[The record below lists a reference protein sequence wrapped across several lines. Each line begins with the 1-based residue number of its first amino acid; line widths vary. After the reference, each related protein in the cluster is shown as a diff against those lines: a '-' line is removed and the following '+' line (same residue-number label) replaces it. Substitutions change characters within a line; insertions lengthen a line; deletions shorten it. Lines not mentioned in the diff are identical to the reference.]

1 MLTFFIRM
9 VLFFTAHEPILV
21 MLGLTKINTLFVF
34 SLFLFD
40 IFFLSYHLT
49 KDTVLHLVVM
59 FPLAVLDCDRFSDL
73 LYF

>member
-1 MLTFFIRM
+1 
-9 VLFFTAHEPILV
+9 